1 MNEEKDLV
9 NRLNE
14 GRMSRR
20 DFIKYAAA
28 AGVSASGMIAALAAC
43 SPQQAAVVAPTIAA
57 VAPTAA
63 AMAATAV
70 GEAAAPVAAPLSV
83 EGTLTMKLRASF
95 IPQVNE
101 ILQAQIEQWGKE
113 NNVPV
118 AVDIVSMN
126 DIQTLTATAAET
138 GAGPDIIEL
147 NQASA
152 HTFNEALIDMSAEA
166 KEIGDAYGGWFD
178 SAVEAC
184 VVGDKWMAMPRY
196 YAAHAINYR
205 TDIFEQIGASIPTT
219 WEEVYEIGK
228 ELRAAGLPEV
238 AFPLGHAV
246 GDGND
251 FNYSV
256 LWSYGASDIAPDGKT
271 IAIDSPETRSALEF
285 MKKLFEDTMPEDTLS
300 YDDGSNNRAFNAG
313 TISVTNNAASIYI
326 NARNQAIKLTIDGE
340 EKNLSDLMDHFSY
353 PAGPAGEL
361 TYAEFMSQ
369 GVFSYSK
376 NQDAAKALIKYL
388 NEREQLS
395 LYAIPSYSFVFP
407 ALKDYMD
414 APLMP
419 WNTNPKIEPFKIY
432 APKSHLPGYPSK
444 NFLGGNDAYTK
455 WVIVDMFASVA
466 SGVATI
472 DEGIATAAALLQESY
487 A

>member
-20 DFIKYAAA
+20 DFIKYAMA
-28 AGVSASGMIAALAAC
+28 AGVSATGIVSALAAC
-43 SPQQAAVVAPTIAA
+43 TPQQAA

-63 AMAATAV
+63 AVAPT
-70 GEAAAPVAAPLSV
+70 AAAAVSDAAAAAAPLSV
-83 EGTLTMKLRASF
+83 DGTLTMKLRASF
-95 IPQVNE
+95 MPQVNE
-101 ILQAQIEQWGKE
+101 ILQAQIEQWGEE

-152 HTFNEALIDMSAEA
+152 HTFSEALIDMSAEA
-166 KEIGDAYGGWFD
+166 EEIGSAYGGWFD
-178 SAVEAC
+178 SAAEAC
-184 VVGDKWMAMPRY
+184 VVDGKWMSMPRY

-205 TDIFEQIGASIPTT
+205 TDIFEQIGAPIPKT
-219 WEEVYEIGK
+219 WEELYEIGK

-251 FNYSV
+251 FNYSI

-271 IAIDSPETRSALEF
+271 IAIDSAETRAALEF
-285 MKKLFEDTMPEDTLS
+285 MKKLFDDTMPADTLS

-326 NARNQAIKLTIDGE
+326 NARNQAMKLTIDGE
-340 EKNLSDLMDHFSY
+340 EKNLSDLMDHFAY

-376 NQDAAKALIKYL
+376 NQEAAKALIKYL
-388 NEREQLS
+388 NEETQLA
-395 LYAIPSYSFVFP
+395 LYAIPAYSFVFP
-407 ALKDYMD
+407 ALKDYLD

-432 APKSHLPGYPSK
+432 AANSHLPGYPSQ
-444 NFLGGNDAYTK
+444 NFLGGNDAYIK
-455 WVIVDMFASVA
+455 WAIVDMFASVA
-466 SGVATI
+466 GGAATI
-472 DEGIATAAALLQESY
+472 DEAIATATGLLQESY